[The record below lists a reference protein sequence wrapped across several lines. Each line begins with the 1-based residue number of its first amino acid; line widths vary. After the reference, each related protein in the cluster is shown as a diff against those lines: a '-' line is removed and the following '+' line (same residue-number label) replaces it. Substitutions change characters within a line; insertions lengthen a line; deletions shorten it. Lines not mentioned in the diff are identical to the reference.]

1 MSRTSRAPWTIA
13 SALGLAL
20 LLLADGAAVLPDR
33 VAVAAKDRADDPP
46 ASSVD
51 AVVCAQGF
59 ADIETKT
66 EMSLHGVTLVPKG
79 ALAVGYSRQQ
89 VPGHNGVR
97 APATLVNRGNE
108 WERVPTLGPGTE
120 DGLMGVA
127 TGRGSTWAVGFTTQ
141 GPEVKPLAMRWNG
154 KSWTTDRPRVAAA
167 VAVLTDVTIVGSGSP
182 FAIGYRMAADGRR
195 KPLVVRKDGP
205 RWRSVP
211 MAVEGNTSISLLGTA
226 PDGGNGVWVV
236 GHGGKGST
244 VKPLVYHRED
254 GRWQQHRLPP
264 LKGEAVL
271 SDVIATTRNESWAV
285 GYQRRDGQATP
296 LVLRWDGR
304 KWRRAKAPRFESTDV
319 LLSSVSADPG
329 GGIWVVGAA
338 WDDRR
343 KEFEAVAAWWDGRA
357 WNETVGRV
365 GGTELYDVTGS
376 LTDGGWAVGRS
387 GPSGRLVRVCA
398 PPQAGVFGSAEPLPD
413 TSVDAVGNEAEDG
426 LGSTTPSAGEDE
438 EIEAYD
444 ADDLED
450 YDSEAE
456 AADEQAANLRKD
468 GRKPRTRT
476 GKIGTLPQAATSRRI
491 VARDVARP
499 AGIFEDTGTY
509 GAVVADFD
517 GDGVDDIFLGRH
529 GRKARLLLNR
539 GGRFVDHAPLALEAI
554 DRHACSA
561 ADIDGSG
568 LLDLYCTVGGKRGS
582 GLKSNEL
589 WLDPGGPAPVEV
601 ASVRGVS
608 DPTGRGRL
616 SAFLE
621 ARKQKAIELVVAN
634 SPTRVD
640 GLPSLVRRFRVD
652 ANGRFTPR
660 TRVDVAPRLGAQ
672 ALVEADFDGDGR
684 EDLLLVSG
692 GPQSPQS
699 GGTRLYRNTR
709 KGLVDVS
716 RKMGIRSFG
725 ELDAELVDLNEDGR
739 LDLVQL
745 SERKLKVS
753 LQKKGVFKK
762 VYERNLTDGRAIAAG
777 DVNGDGQGDLYL
789 VRSGPSGNTPDVM
802 LVNTNKGHDWKSLV
816 IPQVSGGGG
825 DDAYAIDHD
834 RNGLDDFVV
843 LNGHNLRGPT
853 QLIAFYPR

>member
-1 MSRTSRAPWTIA
+1 
-13 SALGLAL
+13 
-20 LLLADGAAVLPDR
+20 
-33 VAVAAKDRADDPP
+33 
-46 ASSVD
+46 
-51 AVVCAQGF
+51 
-59 ADIETKT
+59 
-66 EMSLHGVTLVPKG
+66 
-79 ALAVGYSRQQ
+79 
-89 VPGHNGVR
+89 
-97 APATLVNRGNE
+97 
-108 WERVPTLGPGTE
+108 
-120 DGLMGVA
+120 
-127 TGRGSTWAVGFTTQ
+127 
-141 GPEVKPLAMRWNG
+141 MRWNG
-154 KSWTTDRPRVAAA
+154 KTWSTDRPRVAAA

-211 MAVEGNTSISLLGTA
+211 MSVEGNTSISLLGTA
-226 PDGGNGVWVV
+226 PDGRDGIWVV
-236 GHGGKGST
+236 GHGGKGASI
-244 VKPLVYHRED
+244 KPIVYHRRD
-254 GRWQQHRLPP
+254 GRWRQHKLPAV
-264 LKGEAVL
+264 KGEAVL
-271 SDVIATTRNESWAV
+271 ADVVATSRRESWAV
-285 GYQRRDGQATP
+285 GYQRRDGRATP

-304 KWRRAKAPRFESTDV
+304 KWRRAKAPRFNSSDV
-319 LLSSVSADPG
+319 LLSSVSADPA

-338 WDDRR
+338 WDDQR
-343 KEFEAVAAWWDGRA
+343 KEFEAIAAWWDGQA

-376 LTDGGWAVGRS
+376 LTADGWAVGRS
-387 GPSGRLVRVCA
+387 GPSGRLVRVCE
-398 PPQAGVFGSAEPLPD
+398 PPQAGVFGSAEPLSGASD
-413 TSVDAVGNEAEDG
+413 DVANDDG
-426 LGSTTPSAGEDE
+426 AAFDPATPASGDDDP
-438 EIEAYD
+438 EAYD

-450 YDSEAE
+450 YDAEAE
-456 AADEQAANLRKD
+456 TADEQAANLKKA
-468 GRKPRTRT
+468 GRKPKGRT
-476 GKIGTLPQAATSRRI
+476 GKIGTLPEAAPSRRI

-499 AGIFEDTGTY
+499 AGILEDTGTY

-517 GDGVDDIFLGRH
+517 GDGIDDIFLGRH

-539 GGRFVDHAPLALEAI
+539 GGRFVDHAPLELEAI

-568 LLDLYCTVGGKRGS
+568 LLDLYCAVGGKRGS

-621 ARKQKAIELVVAN
+621 ANKQTSTELVVAN

-640 GLPSLVRRFRVD
+640 GLPSLVRQFRAD
-652 ANGRFTPR
+652 ARGRFTPR
-660 TRVDVAPRLGAQ
+660 TRVPVAPRLGAQ
-672 ALVEADFDGDGR
+672 ALVEADFDRDGR
-684 EDLLLVSG
+684 EDLLLVTG

-709 KGLVDVS
+709 KGLVDVT

-725 ELDAELVDLNEDGR
+725 EQDAELIDLNEDGR

-762 VYERNLTDGRAIAAG
+762 VYERNLTDGRAIAGG
-777 DVNGDGQGDLYL
+777 DANGDGQGDLYL
-789 VRSGPSGNTPDVM
+789 VRSGARGNTADVM
-802 LVNTNKGHDWKSLV
+802 LINTNKGHDWKSLV
-816 IPQVSGGGG
+816 IPQVSGGSG

-834 RNGLDDFVV
+834 GNGLDDFVV

-853 QLIAFYPR
+853 QLIAFYRR